1 MMIGVKLKTK
11 SAKEVLGKCIEE
23 GLLILTA
30 KDLVRFLP
38 PLNISYNE
46 IDEGIKIFK
55 KVIEA

>member
-1 MMIGVKLKTK
+1 MIGIKLKNK
-11 SAKEVLGKCIEE
+11 PAKEVLGKCIEE

-38 PLNISYNE
+38 PLNISYSE
-46 IDEGIKIFK
+46 IDEGIKIFR